1 MRSYL
6 ILLPLAALLTACGSQ
21 GTYRDFDGSYSW
33 TNTQAYREGYQSG
46 FDRGYQEGIED
57 QDMDDRGAESMNR
70 AGRTR
75 TIVRYEYYP
84 TYYNNW
90 SQPWMH
96 PYGYGAGWNQP
107 NRWNRRNHWNNYWN
121 DPWGYGGGNYWN
133 DPWGFGGGNYW
144 NDPWGWNS
152 PWGNGGYYYGYG
164 GYSGYGGYGG
174 YGGNGCFGCFGGYNR
189 WNNQGWG
196 GIQPSGGSGGSAE
209 PTPDDGLR
217 RQQIQSGLV
226 PYRRPVLVNNLNGG
240 RLESKDT
247 REALQTRQESS
258 SGEGLVERPGSI
270 SVPQQTQSSGQT
282 RPTSRGLQS
291 TSQPVPQ
298 REVRPAAPQERRPA
312 SNTTSPSRSGGSA
325 PSMQQQRP
333 PSNSSPQRGGSV
345 TRRPL

>member
-6 ILLPLAALLTACGSQ
+6 ILLPLAPLLTACGSQ

-57 QDMDDRGAESMNR
+57 QDMGDGGAENRNR

-75 TIVRYEYYP
+75 TIIRYEYYP

-107 NRWNRRNHWNNYWN
+107 NRWNRRNRWNDHWN
-121 DPWGYGGGNYWN
+121 DPWGY
-133 DPWGFGGGNYW
+133 GGGNYW

-152 PWGNGGYYYGYG
+152 PWGNGGYY
-164 GYSGYGGYGG
+164 GYGGYGG
-174 YGGNGCFGCFGGYNR
+174 YYGYGGYGGFNL

-196 GIQPSGGSGGSAE
+196 GNQPGGGGNPE

-217 RQQIQSGLV
+217 RLQIQSGV
-226 PYRRPVLVNNLNGG
+226 MPYRRPVVVNNLNGG
-240 RLESKDT
+240 RLGSTDT
-247 REALQTRQESS
+247 REAVQTREGSS
-258 SGEGLVERPGSI
+258 IVERPVERPGSI
-270 SVPQQTQSSGQT
+270 PEPQQTRSSGQT
-282 RPTSRGLQS
+282 RPASSGLQS

-325 PSMQQQRP
+325 PSMQQQQQQQRP

>member
-6 ILLPLAALLTACGSQ
+6 ILIPAVTLLTACGIQ

-57 QDMDDRGAESMNR
+57 QDLDDRGAESRNR

-84 TYYNNW
+84 TYYYNW
-90 SQPWMH
+90 SQPWMQ

-121 DPWGYGGGNYWN
+121 DPWGYGSYGGYN
-133 DPWGFGGGNYW
+133 GNYW

-152 PWGNGGYYYGYG
+152 PWGCGGYNGYGGYGGYYGNGGYGGYYGYG
-164 GYSGYGGYGG
+164 GYSG
-174 YGGNGCFGCFGGYNR
+174 FGGYNL

-196 GIQPSGGSGGSAE
+196 GNQPGGGSGGSAE

-226 PYRRPVLVNNLNGG
+226 PYRRPVVANNLNGG
-240 RLESKDT
+240 RLEFTDT

-258 SGEGLVERPGSI
+258 SGEGPVERPGSI
-270 SVPQQTQSSGQT
+270 SEPQQTRSSGQT
-282 RPTSRGLQS
+282 RPASSGLQS

-325 PSMQQQRP
+325 PSMQQQPQRQ
-333 PSNSSPQRGGSV
+333 PSSNSPQRGGSG
-345 TRRPL
+345 TRRPQ

>member
-57 QDMDDRGAESMNR
+57 QDMGDRGAENRNR

-75 TIVRYEYYP
+75 TIIRYEYYP

-107 NRWNRRNHWNNYWN
+107 NRWNRRNRWNDHWNDPWGYGGGNYWN

-133 DPWGFGGGNYW
+133 DPWG
-144 NDPWGWNS
+144 WNS
-152 PWGNGGYYYGYG
+152 PWSYGGYYGYG
-164 GYSGYGGYGG
+164 GYGGYYG

-196 GIQPSGGSGGSAE
+196 GIQPGGGGNPE

-217 RQQIQSGLV
+217 RQQIQSGV
-226 PYRRPVLVNNLNGG
+226 MPYRRPVVINNPGGG
-240 RLESKDT
+240 RLETTET
-247 REALQTRQESS
+247 REAVQVRQGS
-258 SGEGLVERPGSI
+258 SGVERPVERPGSI
-270 SVPQQTQSSGQT
+270 AEPQQSRGSGQT
-282 RPTSRGLQS
+282 RPATSGQPS
-291 TSQPVPQ
+291 TRQPVPQ
-298 REVRPAAPQERRPA
+298 REVRPPAPQEHRPA
-312 SNTTSPSRSGGSA
+312 GNTTSPSRPGGSA
-325 PSMQQQRP
+325 PSVQQRQPSSSPQGSSPGTRRP
-333 PSNSSPQRGGSV
+333 PS
-345 TRRPL
+345 L